1 MAIHWAARSADR
13 RTTWWIAVL
22 FAIGS
27 ACFVVGPFP
36 GYVQLVGSAADGIT
50 FFVGSLFFTVAAL
63 LQGLEATRSDR
74 IATMIQFAGTI
85 FFNVSTF
92 RAMQTSVDTS
102 QIDRLVWAPELAGS
116 ICFFVS
122 GVLAYLTVRAA
133 GHEAR
138 RNEEWRIAAVNLAG
152 CLLFMISAIA
162 GYVVPK
168 TGTVL
173 DLAAANW
180 TTSLGALAFLIGSLI
195 LLPRR
200 AARGAGG

>member
-1 MAIHWAARSADR
+1 MAIHWSSRGAGD

-27 ACFVVGPFP
+27 ICFLVGPFP

-50 FFVGSLFFTVAAL
+50 FFVGSLFFTSAAL
-63 LQGLEATRSDR
+63 LQALQSSQDDRLATL
-74 IATMIQFAGTI
+74 IQFAGTV

-92 RAMQTSVDTS
+92 RAMQTSIDTS
-102 QIDRLVWAPELAGS
+102 QVDRLVWAPELVGS
-116 ICFFVS
+116 ICFLVS

-133 GHEAR
+133 GHAAR
-138 RNEEWRIAAVNLAG
+138 HNTEWRIAAVNLAG
-152 CLLFMISAIA
+152 CVLFMISAIA

-168 TGTVL
+168 SGTVL

-180 TTSLGALAFLIGSLI
+180 TTSLGALCFLIGSLL

-200 AARGAGG
+200 R